1 MFGFYLGELPEL
13 FKKKSLYVYVCF
25 LIKTEITSIL
35 CMAIDTLHTFSLI
48 FLFFFPVVKGP
59 EFQQETLK
67 YFIGTKRGAD
77 ISDGRYQ
84 KPIYIK
90 IKREI
95 FYKAMMGG
103 GVLLETR

>member
-1 MFGFYLGELPEL
+1 MHGCRYTPYIF
-13 FKKKSLYVYVCF
+13 
-25 LIKTEITSIL
+25 T
-35 CMAIDTLHTFSLI
+35 DFS
-48 FLFFFPVVKGP
+48 FFFFPVVKGP